1 MAIERLPFSEPL
13 KEGASLNGDLRE
25 LVEELFRLG
34 ITLKET
40 RAEIERLFIEKA
52 LKEYNGNRSRVAR
65 RLGLHRNTL
74 NKKIEHYGL
83 SVEPR
88 T

>member
-1 MAIERLPFSEPL
+1 VNSDRLPFTEPFE
-13 KEGASLNGDLRE
+13 KENSLNGELRE
-25 LVEELFRLG
+25 IVDELFRLG
-34 ITLKET
+34 INLKET
-40 RAEIERLFIEKA
+40 KAEIERLFIEKA

-74 NKKIEHYGL
+74 NSKIELYGL
-83 SVEPR
+83 NGDPS

>member
-1 MAIERLPFSEPL
+1 MATERLPFSEPM
-13 KEGASLNGDLRE
+13 KEGASLNGDLRKM
-25 LVEELFRLG
+25 VEELFRLG

-40 RAEIERLFIEKA
+40 RSEIERLFIEKA
-52 LKEYNGNRSRVAR
+52 LKEYNGNRSRVAK

-74 NKKIEHYGL
+74 NAKIERYGL
-83 SVEPR
+83 TIEPR